1 MLPDISITN
10 RLPMELLPLGFIVFV
25 TMLKDIYED
34 RKRHKFDNEEN
45 NREAEFFDAKELK
58 FSKCKWQDV
67 KIG

>member
-1 MLPDISITN
+1 
-10 RLPMELLPLGFIVFV
+10 MELLPLGFIVFV

-45 NREAEFFDAKELK
+45 NSETEVFDAKALK
-58 FSKCKWQDV
+58 FLKCKWQDV

>member
-1 MLPDISITN
+1 MQVLPDISITN

-45 NREAEFFDAKELK
+45 NKPTEVFD
-58 FSKCKWQDV
+58 
-67 KIG
+67 